1 VAAGLFRSL
10 AQNSQNFN
18 DLLLGPTVGGI
29 ADHIVDVTP
38 PLRAGSYSGDLRATR
53 LAVDGTHE
61 RELILDLRGRTVERE
76 YGGDSVP
83 SLGSVSMYHIVS
95 LPPPALAFSAES
107 LDEVR
112 QVGIGAS
119 YNERW
124 TGIGTMSLG
133 MLETEYRRTL
143 DVPSIPGS
151 TERTSQILPT
161 ASVTADIGKRA
172 TAYAS
177 YTRGLE
183 DSVNAPTS
191 ALNRGEPVPA
201 TPTWQFDGGLRVV
214 PRSDLQL
221 LLGVFKVHKT
231 YFNVDSAGLYRQL
244 GDISSRGVEGSATLS
259 TLDGLKFVAG
269 VVLLRPEVD
278 QQSLASAAGSTVP
291 VGPVPRTINVNL
303 DYAPARWGHWAASL
317 QWTSLSSRV
326 VTDNDQAEL
335 PPLSTLNVGLRYK
348 LKLFNRS
355 CSARLDVANVTDQT
369 GLNISSLYAVF
380 PVLRRNYMLTL
391 ATDI

>member
-1 VAAGLFRSL
+1 
-10 AQNSQNFN
+10 
-18 DLLLGPTVGGI
+18 
-29 ADHIVDVTP
+29 
-38 PLRAGSYSGDLRATR
+38 
-53 LAVDGTHE
+53 
-61 RELILDLRGRTVERE
+61 
-76 YGGDSVP
+76 
-83 SLGSVSMYHIVS
+83 
-95 LPPPALAFSAES
+95 
-107 LDEVR
+107 
-112 QVGIGAS
+112 
-119 YNERW
+119 
-124 TGIGTMSLG
+124 
-133 MLETEYRRTL
+133 
-143 DVPSIPGS
+143 
-151 TERTSQILPT
+151 
-161 ASVTADIGKRA
+161 
-172 TAYAS
+172 
-177 YTRGLE
+177 
-183 DSVNAPTS
+183 VNAPTS

-369 GLNISSLYAVF
+369 GLTISSLYAVF